1 MRLPGGPIKPRCT
14 GCQRLV
20 YVYGQEREARVAA
33 EARIVELEQ
42 VTRRDEQV
50 EQLEGQVAERDRQ
63 LRELEK
69 QIGELREENRRLKEQ
84 LARAERAAHVQAAPF
99 RRPREKRQS
108 APRKPGRP
116 KGHPAA
122 FRPAPEQVD
131 EEVTAPLEQCPQCG
145 GPVEQV
151 RPVTQIIEDIR
162 VCVHRVQLTTH
173 TGHCA
178 QCGRVRST
186 HPTQV
191 STAQGAAG
199 NQIGARALGLAA
211 YLNKDL
217 KLTLR
222 KTCALLRQLGLSL
235 TPGGLTHALARLGDR
250 LAEPFGQLQ
259 QELRASPAVHA
270 DETGW
275 WLEGRSAWLWDF
287 TTPNL
292 TLFTIDNRSQEVIR
306 RVLGDDYAGV
316 LISDCLASYNPHP
329 GRKSKCVAH
338 HLKAIQSARERTPGS
353 DYLREMW
360 LFWIAALKLHP
371 RRKRLD
377 PERYTAHV
385 ANLEHWLD
393 QLLADPR
400 DDPDEQRIANRFRK
414 QRPHL
419 LTFLHV
425 PGVDPTNNLA
435 ERQLRPAVIARKLSA
450 GNKTD
455 RGRQTFEI
463 LASLAATCYQRQA
476 DFVDLVAR
484 AVTLA
489 TPPPTLPR
497 PP

>member
-1 MRLPGGPIKPRCT
+1 
-14 GCQRLV
+14 LV
-20 YVYGQEREARVAA
+20 YLYSQEREARVAA
-33 EARIVELEQ
+33 EAR
-42 VTRRDEQV
+42 
-50 EQLEGQVAERDRQ
+50 VAE
-63 LRELEK
+63 L
-69 QIGELREENRRLKEQ
+69 EQ
-84 LARAERAAHVQAAPF
+84 LARRDQQAEAAEGAQQCRDLQEQIEELQRENTALKAQLAQAERAAHVQAAPF
-99 RRPREKRQS
+99 RRPRDKRKT

-116 KGHPAA
+116 TGHPPA
-122 FRPAPEQVD
+122 FRRAPERVD
-131 EEVTAPLEQCPQCG
+131 EEVEVPLARCPDCG
-145 GPVEQV
+145 GPLENV
-151 RPVTQIIEDIR
+151 RPVTQVIEDIE
-162 VCVHRVQLTTH
+162 VCVRRVQLTTH
-173 TGHCA
+173 TGQCGR
-178 QCGRVRST
+178 CGRVRST
-186 HPTQV
+186 HPAQV

-199 NQIGARALGLAA
+199 TQIGARALGLAA

-217 KLTLR
+217 KLTVR
-222 KTCALLRQLGLSL
+222 KTCALLKQLGLAL
-235 TPGGLTHALARLGDR
+235 TPGGLAQALARLGER

-259 QELRASPAVHA
+259 QELRASPVVHA

-316 LISDCLASYNPHP
+316 LISDCLASYDPHP

-360 LFWIAALKLHP
+360 LFWTAALKLHP
-371 RRKRLD
+371 LGKRLH
-377 PERYTAHV
+377 PERYAAHV
-385 ANLEHWLD
+385 AHLEHWLD

-419 LTFLHV
+419 LTFLYV

-455 RGRQTFEI
+455 RGRRTFEI
-463 LASLAATCYQRQA
+463 LASLAATCHQRGA
-476 DFVDLVAR
+476 DFAELVAR
-484 AVTLA
+484 AATLA
-489 TPPPTLPR
+489 TPTPALPR

>member
-20 YVYGQEREARVAA
+20 YLYSQEREVRVAA
-33 EARIVELEQ
+33 EARVFELEQ
-42 VTRRDEQV
+42 LARGHQEAEAAEGDPQHRELQQ
-50 EQLEGQVAERDRQ
+50 QLE
-63 LRELEK
+63 
-69 QIGELREENRRLKEQ
+69 ELRRENTALKEQ

-99 RRPREKRQS
+99 RRPREKRKG

-122 FRPAPEQVD
+122 FRRAPEQVD

-145 GPVEQV
+145 GPVEDV
-151 RPVTQIIEDIR
+151 RPVTQVIEDIQ

-178 QCGRVRST
+178 ECGQVRST
-186 HPTQV
+186 HPAQV

-199 NQIGARALGLAA
+199 SQIGARALGLAA

-222 KTCALLRQLGLSL
+222 KTCALLKQLGLSL
-235 TPGGLTHALARLGDR
+235 TPGGLTQALARVGDR

-275 WLEGRSAWLWDF
+275 WLGGRSAWLWDF

-353 DYLREMW
+353 DYLRKMW
-360 LFWIAALKLHP
+360 LFWTAALNLHP
-371 RRKRLD
+371 LRERLD
-377 PERYTAHV
+377 PERYAAHV
-385 ANLEHWLD
+385 AHLEHWLD
-393 QLLADPR
+393 QLLTDPR

-455 RGRQTFEI
+455 RGRQTFEV

-489 TPPPTLPR
+489 TPPPTLPQ